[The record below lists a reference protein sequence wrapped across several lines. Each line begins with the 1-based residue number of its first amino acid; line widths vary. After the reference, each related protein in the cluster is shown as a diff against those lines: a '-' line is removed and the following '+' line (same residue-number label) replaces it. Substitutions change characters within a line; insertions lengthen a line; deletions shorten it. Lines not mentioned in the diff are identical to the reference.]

1 MSDGH
6 LGRLLWPGLW
16 AYLTTCHSV
25 SEAIRTQESAPEE
38 GLHEP
43 HYQCPDS
50 TRVLLGGGDPR
61 TQPTSPPPQLRA

>member
-25 SEAIRTQESAPEE
+25 GEAIRTQESAPEE

-43 HYQCPDS
+43 HYQCPEYRSSAWRRGPQDPANP
-50 TRVLLGGGDPR
+50 LL
-61 TQPTSPPPQLRA
+61 QLRA